1 MLAWFAMLPSGT
13 DGGHPQQVSVQSIR
27 TVDKTEHPVYSADE
41 FWYFFF
47 RTVLLVILNLTSFS
61 QHRLVVNIPI
71 GRPNIWIFYANI
83 LSPRFRPISS
93 YIKFYCTR
101 NKHTIGE
108 EV

>member
-1 MLAWFAMLPSGT
+1 MSLGT
-13 DGGHPQQVSVQSIR
+13 FSS
-27 TVDKTEHPVYSADE
+27 E
-41 FWYFFF
+41 
-47 RTVLLVILNLTSFS
+47 VLLVKVNLTSFS

-71 GRPNIWIFYANI
+71 GSHNIWTFSANI

-108 EV
+108 E